1 MGFDYGLELDSG
13 LISRF
18 LHISVTCSDVLNH
31 VGDPEHELVLD
42 GRHPGVVV
50 ELQDGP
56 GAEEVK
62 AAEAGWEHSES
73 VALEVELPQPL
84 ELPNLLRD
92 VHQLV
97 VADRED
103 PQVLQISDLRVQ
115 VLKLIVTQVKSPDK
129 HFDQ

>member
-1 MGFDYGLELDSG
+1 M
-13 LISRF
+13 
-18 LHISVTCSDVLNH
+18 
-31 VGDPEHELVLD
+31 GDPEHELVLD

-62 AAEAGWEHSES
+62 AAEAGWEDSQS

-84 ELPNLLRD
+84 ELPNLLGD

-97 VADRED
+97 VADSED
-103 PQVLQISDLRVQ
+103 PQVFQVPNLRVQ

-129 HFDQ
+129 YILSSSIKLLL